1 MRSRALLCALALLGA
16 IASLPAAAEG
26 MWISY
31 RDFWFDFDSVVIDKS
46 DSSKIADVASYMKQN
61 PSIRVGLDGERD
73 SNDSVLGERR
83 IRVVRAALMR
93 AGVPASSIVIGDF
106 GDPRLRRERRVEVL
120 FNRRDR

>member
-1 MRSRALLCALALLGA
+1 MRIRAGLAALALLGA

-46 DSSKIADVASYMKQN
+46 DSSKISDVASYMKQN
-61 PSIRVGLDGERD
+61 PSIRVGLDGAQDGDRM
-73 SNDSVLGERR
+73 LGERR
-83 IRVVRAALMR
+83 INVIRAALVR
-93 AGVPASSIVIGDF
+93 AGVSAGRIDVGNF